1 MPDLS
6 KLPVTVITGFL
17 GAGKT
22 TLIRHL
28 MQNPQG
34 KRLAVVVNEFG
45 DVGVDGE
52 ILKSCAI
59 PDCPAENIIELA
71 NGCIC

>member
-1 MPDLS
+1 MSDLA

-28 MQNPQG
+28 IQNPQG
-34 KRLAVVVNEFG
+34 KRLAVVVN
-45 DVGVDGE
+45 
-52 ILKSCAI
+52 LPKTLWN
-59 PDCPAENIIELA
+59 CPTAASAAPWPMISSQRSRP
-71 NGCIC
+71 